1 MDKVKVSDKLLLSVE
16 KPARYT
22 GGELNSIVKETARL
36 RFALCFPD
44 VYEIGMSHLGS
55 RILYE
60 VINSREEYACER
72 CFAPWPD
79 MEKAMRE
86 NNVP

>member
-44 VYEIGMSHLGS
+44 VYEIQFRNSWDFRNHIFLKSQLFFYLENGLASHRHS
-55 RILYE
+55 
-60 VINSREEYACER
+60 
-72 CFAPWPD
+72 
-79 MEKAMRE
+79 
-86 NNVP
+86 